1 MDVGLTMFPTDEAID
16 PVALGRAAE
25 DAGFESLFFPEHT
38 HIPVSRES
46 PWPGGDEL
54 PREYARTYD
63 PFVALGAIAAT
74 TERLRL
80 GTGICLVVERD
91 PITLAK
97 EVASLDRLS
106 GGRFEFGIGAGWNR
120 EEMRDHG
127 TDPRRR
133 MAILRERVL
142 AMKALWTQDEAEF
155 HGEHVD
161 FDRSWAWPKP
171 LQSPHPPVLVGG
183 DGPTVFDRVLELG
196 DAWMPNTR
204 NLETLPRRIAELRDR
219 AAEAGRDRVP
229 VTYFGARGDDE
240 TLAALREAGVDR
252 VLLRLPSAPAD
263 EVLPRLERFAGLIG
277 RPA

>member
-38 HIPVSRES
+38 HIPVSRDS
-46 PWPGGDEL
+46 PWPGGGEL

-63 PFVALGAIAAT
+63 PFVALSAIAAT

-97 EVASLDRLS
+97 AVASLDRLS
-106 GGRFEFGIGAGWNR
+106 GGRFEFGVGAGWNR

-133 MAILRERVL
+133 MAIMRERIL

-161 FDRSWAWPKP
+161 FDRAWAWPKP
-171 LQSPHPPVLVGG
+171 QQRPHPPVLVGG

-204 NLETLPRRIAELRDR
+204 DLDGLPARIAELRRR
-219 AAEAGRDRVP
+219 AANAGREP
-229 VTYFGARGDDE
+229 IGVTYFGARGDGG
-240 TLAALREAGVDR
+240 TFAALREAGVDR
-252 VLLRLPSAPAD
+252 VLVRLPSAPAA
-263 EVLPRLERFAGLIG
+263 EILPRLEQIADLAHRRA
-277 RPA
+277 